1 MDLII
6 DTSSE
11 KLKLIL
17 NNDMSFIE
25 SEESNQKHLKNLLPE
40 IENVLVKSKKELKDI
55 DVFSVVVGPGS
66 FTGVR
71 IGVSTIK
78 AFGCV
83 LGNKRYIAINMLNL
97 LANTIILKQKVN
109 TNFCIVIKSTSTKYY
124 FGLADCKANVKEM
137 KLVTLEELQ
146 SYVQNNA
153 IPIFS
158 YNCNKID
165 NINNFD
171 ILLTTQD
178 YITYNE
184 LLKSKKQFVSISEI
198 KPVYLAL
205 SQAEEEL
212 NKRLA
217 NENNNN

>member
-17 NNDMSFIE
+17 NNNGTIKE
-25 SEESNQKHLKNLLPE
+25 SVETNQKHLKHLLPE
-40 IENVLVKSKKELKDI
+40 IENILNESAKKLNDI
-55 DVFSVVVGPGS
+55 STFSVVVGPGS

-83 LGNKRYIAINMLNL
+83 LKNKKYIGLNMLEL
-97 LANTIILKQKVN
+97 LSFVVSKYENIKS
-109 TNFCIVIKSTSTKYY
+109 NFYCIIKSTSTKYY
-124 FGLADCKANVKEM
+124 FCLSNKNGKVLNSS
-137 KLVTLEELQ
+137 LVTDLELKEILQ
-146 SYVQNNA
+146 ENNF
-153 IPIFS
+153 PLYS
-158 YNCNKID
+158 YNCDSILNSININLLTEYYIAFNNLKKAEKCFVTID
-165 NINNFD
+165 N
-171 ILLTTQD
+171 
-178 YITYNE
+178 
-184 LLKSKKQFVSISEI
+184 LKPI
-198 KPVYLAL
+198 YLAL

-217 NENNNN
+217 NENKNN